1 MSLLVVPLKSTLA
14 TSPSP
19 YHVHT
24 EWSDTVEYEKLVDI
38 MATGRTTLTKP
49 DIAGCLQL
57 FTEEIAKL
65 VADGK
70 YVKTTLGA
78 FYLCASGN
86 LDSPDQDFAPGKGD
100 GSHALRLH
108 FRPARDFEAELRAKA
123 AVERGKN
130 YDRRTPVIYK
140 ALSVKSEADM
150 SSGAGDFLRIEG
162 QRLKFDKANAAEGLF
177 FVNGTETSTQ
187 RSCPASSSPRCRPT
201 SRPGPTPSPSAAS
214 RAARTSTRA
223 APPSPSPSRNTKYP

>member
-38 MATGRTTLTKP
+38 MAAGRTTLTKP

-57 FTEEIAKL
+57 FTEEVAKL

-70 YVKTTLGA
+70 YVKTNLGA

-86 LDSPDQDFAPGKGD
+86 LDSPDQDFTPGMGD

-108 FRPARDFEAELRAKA
+108 FRPAKDFETELRAKA

-130 YDRRTPVIYK
+130 YDRHTPVIYK
-140 ALSVKSEADM
+140 ALSVKSESVM
-150 SSGAGDFLRIEG
+150 SSGPGDFLRVEG
-162 QRLKFDKANAAEGLF
+162 QRLKFDKANPAEGLF
-177 FVNGTETSTQ
+177 FVNGTET
-187 RSCPASSSPRCRPT
+187 
-201 SRPGPTPSPSAAS
+201 
-214 RAARTSTRA
+214 RAAQYASIMPSLVIAQVPPELKAGTYVLAVRSLQGGKDLCEGRA
-223 APPSPSPSRNTKYP
+223 AKPFTVA